1 LFARRFGM
9 LGPLGSFSRRVCRF
23 SRRIRWVLARLA
35 RRTAIGLLMV
45 KSALLVGGLAGAR
58 KFAFGRFSA
67 ELRLPLAITAT
78 AAAATTPAPSTAF
91 TARGIV
97 LRRAAIGI
105 HVRIRKRLG
114 SGYYG
119 IGRRRSIRRG
129 VRRGLLFALTF
140 ALALALSL
148 AFGITLLV
156 AFAIRLA
163 IRFALRRRIAVA
175 RSRLAVT
182 VLVPMAASV
191 TIAVAIAVST
201 VVAATFAVPFL
212 VVAATGAAIARAVT
226 LAVAVP
232 GRASV
237 AITITRAVARAVTIT
252 PMGPAAL
259 IARCRRCHRTVGC
272 RAGE

>member
-1 LFARRFGM
+1 MFDPFGTLSRLVRRFTRRL
-9 LGPLGSFSRRVCRF
+9 LGCA
-23 SRRIRWVLARLA
+23 LARLVRA
-35 RRTAIGLLMV
+35 VAIGLLMV
-45 KSALLVGGLAGAR
+45 KGALLVGGLAGAR

-114 SGYYG
+114 GGYYG
-119 IGRRRSIRRG
+119 IGRRRGIRRG

-140 ALALALSL
+140 ALALALGL

-156 AFAIRLA
+156 AFA